1 MNRDIV
7 AGNWKQL
14 KGRVQARWGLLMG
27 DYCDVVRGRRTQS
40 AGERQSAYGVI
51 RSKSLR
57 TGKRLLYPVGVFLPD
72 TKVSGHPPAKAPIL
86 VMPVH
91 RHH

>member
-7 AGNWKQL
+7 AGNWKQI

-27 DYCDVVRGRRTQS
+27 DYFDVISGRRTQS

-57 TGKRLLYPVGVFLPD
+57 TRKGFLHPAGVFLTN
-72 TKVSGHPPAKAPIL
+72 TKVSVNPPAKASRL
-86 VMPVH
+86 TMYVH
-91 RHH
+91 KHT